1 MLSFSLGLGSKLGFA
16 LRLTLFI
23 TFLTSDDFDLL
34 CRLLDLLPVDDKI
47 LILIFQYDF
56 TLVVQN
62 YGSILGDS
70 VDLHLKILL
79 LLSFV
84 LSQLFFRPSVL
95 NFGNFMLGGC
105 RVLVRY
111 MNRTSCLS
119 CCGVFFVRQ
128 DNGLLMTER
137 ADFLLQAEVLQ
148 FTSPVYETTT
158 AASIYLS
165 YEEAV

>member
-1 MLSFSLGLGSKLGFA
+1 MLSFGLSLGGKLGFA
-16 LRLTLFI
+16 LGLTLFI
-23 TFLTSDDFDLL
+23 AFLAGDYFDLL
-34 CRLLDLLPVDDKI
+34 CRLLDLLTVDDKI
-47 LILIFQYDF
+47 LILIFHYDF
-56 TLVVQN
+56 TVFVQN

-79 LLSFV
+79 LLPFV

-95 NFGNFMLGGC
+95 NFSDLMLGGC

-137 ADFLLQAEVLQ
+137 ADFLLQVEVLQ

-158 AASIYLS
+158 AASIYLT

>member
-1 MLSFSLGLGSKLGFA
+1 MLSLGLSLGSKLGFA

-23 TFLTSDDFDLL
+23 TFLAGDYFDLL
-34 CRLLDLLPVDDKI
+34 CRLQDLLTVDDKI

-56 TLVVQN
+56 TVVVQN

-79 LLSFV
+79 LLPFV

-95 NFGNFMLGGC
+95 NFGNLMLGGC

-119 CCGVFFVRQ
+119 CCRVFFVRQ

-137 ADFLLQAEVLQ
+137 SDFLLHGEVLQ